1 MKGYWIVRCEY
12 HDPSAFEL
20 YAKAATEIVA
30 KNDGKFLVR
39 GGQQTNMENAK
50 LERTVLV
57 EFPSFEIAE
66 AVYAGEKK
74 PDRVKLFP
82 NSQLEI
88 QKPTKADIVGFTVS
102 VLTCFA
108 IIGLAFAIAGLGE

>member
-50 LERTVLV
+50 LDRTVLV

-66 AVYAGEKK
+66 AVYAGEEYQ
-74 PDRVKLFP
+74 
-82 NSQLEI
+82 S
-88 QKPTKADIVGFTVS
+88 A
-102 VLTCFA
+102 LTHITESSGRDCVHA
-108 IIGLAFAIAGLGE
+108 EGI